1 LRLKSLCEAGKSIF
15 SEQTTGAVKNGSPAD
30 RARILIVEDQPDV
43 RRMLVTALEIEGHDV
58 DEASNARE
66 GLERL
71 EQSRYDLILSD
82 YAMPGGTGTWMLH
95 EAARRGLTRDSVALI
110 ITAHPDVSELAGVE
124 VINKPVDLDQF
135 VEQVRRLLAA
145 THAPAA
151 TNEVASHDVR
161 SAAHKIELILY
172 VSSESPASLQALRNL
187 DRALARFDA
196 SQVKLTVHDLARTP
210 EAGVADRVAFS
221 PTLVKTF
228 PEPRMWVIGNLRDP
242 EVLEDLLRVC
252 GVDGK

>member
-1 LRLKSLCEAGKSIF
+1 MFG
-15 SEQTTGAVKNGSPAD
+15 EQSTAVAKNGSPAE

-43 RRMLVTALEIEGHDV
+43 RRLLVTALEIEGHDV

-71 EQSRYDLILSD
+71 QQTRYDLILTD

-95 EAARRGLTRDSVALI
+95 EAARRGLTRESVALI
-110 ITAHPDVSELAGVE
+110 ITAHPDVSELSDVE

-145 THAPAA
+145 RYRR
-151 TNEVASHDVR
+151 VAQPDVERQDVR
-161 SAAHKIELILY
+161 STPHKIELILY
-172 VSSESPASLQALRNL
+172 VSSASPASLQALRNL
-187 DRALARFDA
+187 DRLLTRYDS
-196 SQVKLTVHDLARTP
+196 SQVKVTVHDLGRTP
-210 EAGVADRVAFS
+210 QAGEADHVAFT

-228 PEPRMWVIGNLRDP
+228 PEPRMWVLGNLRDP
-242 EVLEDLLRVC
+242 EVLEELLRVC